1 MADARK
7 KNTKKPL
14 DMSHRVLPTNV
25 ELEKYLLG
33 SILYDGDISQELL
46 TILKEEDFFS
56 PINKN
61 LFRKLKEKSA
71 NKGVIDLTLFLSDI
85 NEEDKLEI
93 GGEEYVIDLVSNI
106 VSTVNCEEKAKELQ
120 KLTQLRKLIALS
132 DEVSDGAY
140 RKEDARDLIDK
151 VQSNILKIYDP
162 STASELVEVKDVMD
176 DVVDEMIDLRLHPD
190 KNQGIIVGFDN
201 LDYDITNGGFKES
214 QMIVLAARPGCGKT
228 SFVMNMV
235 ANIAR
240 RNPEKVI
247 AVFNLEMA
255 KEELLNRLW
264 STYANVDSKKIL
276 RPVELSKEEYN
287 RLLDERDR
295 LANSNIFIDD
305 TAGCTMEDIRFKVNR
320 LKNKKKRVDLVV
332 IDHMQL
338 LDEKTGN
345 GRYEKMTN
353 ISRSIKMMAKDLHV
367 PVIALS
373 QMSRSIDT
381 REGEDRKPQMSD
393 LKESG
398 AIEQDA
404 DMIFFLSQGDFSLP
418 GNEDEHDKNY
428 VPIELTVAKNRSGE
442 TGEIHFGWHKDTM
455 NFIVINKV
463 YKKKKQKQEKED
475 DDEDVKENSSQEIT
489 VEASYEPTDED
500 APEEN
505 ISFAGVEDNEGDIT
519 SMIENDLL

>member
-214 QMIVLAARPGCGKT
+214 QMIVL
-228 SFVMNMV
+228 
-235 ANIAR
+235 
-240 RNPEKVI
+240 
-247 AVFNLEMA
+247 L
-255 KEELLNRLW
+255 
-264 STYANVDSKKIL
+264 
-276 RPVELSKEEYN
+276 
-287 RLLDERDR
+287 
-295 LANSNIFIDD
+295 
-305 TAGCTMEDIRFKVNR
+305 
-320 LKNKKKRVDLVV
+320 
-332 IDHMQL
+332 
-338 LDEKTGN
+338 
-345 GRYEKMTN
+345 
-353 ISRSIKMMAKDLHV
+353 
-367 PVIALS
+367 
-373 QMSRSIDT
+373 
-381 REGEDRKPQMSD
+381 
-393 LKESG
+393 
-398 AIEQDA
+398 
-404 DMIFFLSQGDFSLP
+404 
-418 GNEDEHDKNY
+418 
-428 VPIELTVAKNRSGE
+428 VAKKLR
-442 TGEIHFGWHKDTM
+442 
-455 NFIVINKV
+455 
-463 YKKKKQKQEKED
+463 
-475 DDEDVKENSSQEIT
+475 
-489 VEASYEPTDED
+489 
-500 APEEN
+500 
-505 ISFAGVEDNEGDIT
+505 
-519 SMIENDLL
+519 L